1 MDIDLQRALNSM
13 SKEDKAVIELRF
25 FEDLKLSEIA
35 EILGENISTIKSRL
49 YRGLKKMN
57 LLKSQYEG
65 TNMTNEQLESIKTV
79 IAEAKQQKR
88 RNHQRAILRRCSAQP
103 L

>member
-1 MDIDLQRALNSM
+1 MLNETFDLLKKQRGSSLDELAFETGKEDLYVDIDLQRALNSM

-49 YRGLKKMN
+49 YRGLKKMKLE
-57 LLKSQYEG
+57 LLDVW
-65 TNMTNEQLESIKTV
+65 ES
-79 IAEAKQQKR
+79 
-88 RNHQRAILRRCSAQP
+88 
-103 L
+103 

>member
-1 MDIDLQRALNSM
+1 MLNETFDLLKKQRGSSLDELAFETGKEDLHVDIDLQRALNSM

-49 YRGLKKMN
+49 YRGLKKMKLE
-57 LLKSQYEG
+57 LLDVW
-65 TNMTNEQLESIKTV
+65 ES
-79 IAEAKQQKR
+79 
-88 RNHQRAILRRCSAQP
+88 
-103 L
+103 

>member
-1 MDIDLQRALNSM
+1 MLNETFDLLKKQRGSSLDELAFETGKEDLYADIDLQRALNSM

-49 YRGLKKMN
+49 YRGLKKMKLE
-57 LLKSQYEG
+57 LLDVW
-65 TNMTNEQLESIKTV
+65 ES
-79 IAEAKQQKR
+79 
-88 RNHQRAILRRCSAQP
+88 
-103 L
+103 